1 MIKVKKDLTG
11 LKFGR
16 LTVIKQGDD
25 YISPSGSK
33 SVRWLCLCDCQKHLP
48 ENQRKLIL
56 VRRSALGRY
65 TNSCGCLQKERTS
78 ISSKIANKKYNKY
91 DLSGEYGVGYT
102 AKDEEFYFDLE
113 DYEKIKD
120 YYWFLNTGGYV
131 YAYDIK
137 SNKRKFLFLHN
148 LVMDNIDRKFIVD
161 HIKHIEDDKNS
172 CRDNRKENL
181 RKVTQSK
188 NSMNRRKQR
197 NNTSGT
203 TGVYYRKNENKWVAR
218 IKIMGK
224 EKFLGYFTNYDDAVK
239 ARKAAEEIYFGEYSY
254 SNSMKM

>member
-1 MIKVKKDLTG
+1 
-11 LKFGR
+11 
-16 LTVIKQGDD
+16 
-25 YISPSGSK
+25 
-33 SVRWLCLCDCQKHLP
+33 
-48 ENQRKLIL
+48 
-56 VRRSALGRY
+56 
-65 TNSCGCLQKERTS
+65 
-78 ISSKIANKKYNKY
+78 
-91 DLSGEYGVGYT
+91 
-102 AKDEEFYFDLE
+102 
-113 DYEKIKD
+113 
-120 YYWFLNTGGYV
+120 
-131 YAYDIK
+131 
-137 SNKRKFLFLHN
+137 
-148 LVMDNIDRKFIVD
+148 MDNIDRKFIVD